1 MMIIIIKR
9 SSVYQ
14 DRHGTNIDIGNVE
27 KKRAIVCRE
36 GLIVRYSPFALKS
49 GLTAIGRELE
59 ARGALEGRSAMLR
72 QLLGLSLA
80 AGSKNVFEAA

>member
-1 MMIIIIKR
+1 MR
-9 SSVYQ
+9 
-14 DRHGTNIDIGNVE
+14 
-27 KKRAIVCRE
+27 KKRAVVCRE

-80 AGSKNVFEAA
+80 DGSKNVFETCL

>member
-1 MMIIIIKR
+1 M
-9 SSVYQ
+9 
-14 DRHGTNIDIGNVE
+14 
-27 KKRAIVCRE
+27 
-36 GLIVRYSPFALKS
+36 IVRYSPFALKS

-80 AGSKNVFEAA
+80 DGSKNVFETCL